1 MPNRLKMFRRVDSL
15 PYWGLTTA
23 VVGAAVSVL
32 LISGAVSAT
41 ALSATAAKPITIGL
55 GMSLSGPLG
64 ANGKS
69 ALLAMKIWESDINA
83 KGGLLGRP
91 VKLIYYDN
99 QSNASTV
106 PGIYTK
112 LLDVDKVDFVVS
124 GYATNMIAPAMPV
137 VIEHGRVFMGLFG
150 LAVNKDFHYPKYFS
164 MLPTG
169 PHPEEAFTK
178 GFFDVAMAQNPKPRT
193 VAIVGA
199 NAEFSTH
206 AMDGAR
212 ENAKAAGLKIVY
224 DQTYPPT
231 TVNFT
236 PIIQSIQAAHPDLV
250 AICSYPLDSVGI
262 VRAVNELGYMPKMM
276 GGGMVGLQ
284 TTSVKT
290 DLGAALNGFVDYDFW
305 LPMKTMEFPGVM
317 KVMKEYQAKA
327 AGEGVDPLGYYM
339 APWGYADL
347 QVLGEAIEA
356 THSLNDAKLADY
368 MHKTTFKTVVGD
380 VRFGPEGEWTTSR
393 VLQAQFHGISGH
405 GSDQFRQA
413 ENVETILTPSDY
425 KTGTV
430 VYPYSKAKSSAV
442 GASASTAH

>member
-1 MPNRLKMFRRVDSL
+1 MFATLKTSL
-15 PYWGLTTA
+15 AKVINIYFTVTA
-23 VVGAAVSVL
+23 LALGIAIFAAVSVL
-32 LISGAVSAT
+32 PAQ
-41 ALSATAAKPITIGL
+41 AAKPITIGL

-64 ANGKS
+64 PNGKS
-69 ALLAMKIWESDINA
+69 ALLAMKIWESDVNA

-99 QSNASTV
+99 QSKSSMV
-106 PGIYTK
+106 PDIYTK

-137 VIEHGRVFMGLFG
+137 VMEHGKVFMGLFG
-150 LAVNKDFHYPKYFS
+150 LAVNKDFHYKKYFS

-169 PHPEEAFTK
+169 PHAEQAFTK
-178 GFFDVAMAQNPKPRT
+178 GFFDLAMEQDPKPRT

-199 NAEFSTH
+199 NADFSAH

-212 ENAKAAGLKIVY
+212 ANAKAAGLNIVY

-231 TVNFT
+231 TVNFM
-236 PIIQSIQAAHPDLV
+236 PIVQALSATKPDLV
-250 AICSYPLDSVGI
+250 VVCSYPLDSVGI
-262 VRAVNELGYMPKMM
+262 VRAVNELGYAPKMI

-284 TTSVKT
+284 TTSVKS
-290 DLGAALNGFVDYDFW
+290 DLGPELNGIVDYDFW

-317 KVMKEYQAKA
+317 KLMKQYQTQAPS
-327 AGEGVDPLGYYM
+327 EGVDPLGYYM
-339 APWGYADL
+339 GPWGYADL

-356 THSLNDAKLADY
+356 TKSLNDTKLAEY
-368 MHKTTFKTVVGD
+368 MHKATFHTVVGD
-380 VRFGPEGEWTTSR
+380 IKFGPEGEWTTSR

-405 GSDQFRQA
+405 GLDQFRKA
-413 ENVETILTPSDY
+413 ENVETILTPSQY

-430 VYPYSKAKSSAV
+430 IYPYSKAKSSIAQA
-442 GASASTAH
+442 ASSSAGH

>member
-1 MPNRLKMFRRVDSL
+1 MSGRFKIFSCLKNARRLILKT
-15 PYWGLTTA
+15 PLTA
-23 VVGAAVSVL
+23 MIAGSVVAAFVMIGAFPAP
-32 LISGAVSAT
+32 AP
-41 ALSATAAKPITIGL
+41 AAEPITIGL

-69 ALLAMKIWESDINA
+69 ALLAMKIWESDVNA

-112 LLDVDKVDFVVS
+112 LLDVDKVNFVVS
-124 GYATNMIAPAMPV
+124 GYATNMIAPAMPIV
-137 VIEHGRVFMGLFG
+137 MDHGKVFMGLFG

-169 PHPEEAFTK
+169 PNPEQAFTR
-178 GFFDVAMAQNPKPRT
+178 GFFDLAMEQNPKPHT

-199 NAEFSTH
+199 DADFSIH

-212 ENAKAAGLKIVY
+212 DNAKAEGMKIVY
-224 DQTYPPT
+224 DQTYPPS

-236 PIIQSIQAAHPDLV
+236 PIVQAIQAVDPDIV
-250 AICSYPLDSVGI
+250 VICSYPLDSVGMVHAI
-262 VRAVNELGYMPKMM
+262 NELGYTPKMI
-276 GGGMVGLQ
+276 GGSMVGLQ
-284 TTSVKT
+284 TTSVKS
-290 DLGAALNGFVDYDFW
+290 DLGPELNGIVDYDFW

-327 AGEGVDPLGYYM
+327 ASEGVDPLGYYM

-356 THSLNDAKLADY
+356 TKSLDDIKLADY
-368 MHKTTFKTVVGD
+368 MHKATFHTVVGD
-380 VRFGPEGEWTTSR
+380 IKFGPEGEWTTSR

-405 GSDQFRQA
+405 GSEQFRQA
-413 ENVETILTPSDY
+413 ENVETILTPSEY

-430 VYPYSKAKSSAV
+430 VYPYSKAKKL
-442 GASASTAH
+442 STAG